1 MVGIE
6 KYKVTHIKY
15 SVNCNANNKTKKV
28 RFKSFKDSC
37 MQNGHYKFC
46 YLVHGIKFM
55 FKEHYYLW
63 EMMHNTSRQ
72 IFYNPYILN
81 IYKKLFILEITAT
94 DVNIY
99 SKLALNYPFFV
110 RRAFFLNIMNAFY

>member
-1 MVGIE
+1 MLTI
-6 KYKVTHIKY
+6 
-15 SVNCNANNKTKKV
+15 SLL
-28 RFKSFKDSC
+28 RFKSFEYTC
-37 MQNGHYKFC
+37 MQNGHYQFC

-72 IFYNPYILN
+72 NFYNLYILN
-81 IYKKLFILEITAT
+81 IYKKLFILEIAAT